1 MHLLKL
7 TRPINLIVIA
17 LTMVGIRFLFMKEL
31 NDVPYFQSTFEQ
43 LDFFLLAFSTILI
56 AAGGNIINDYFD
68 VKADKINKPNKV
80 IC

>member
-17 LTMVGIRFLFMKEL
+17 LTMVGIRFLFLKEL
-31 NDVPYFQSTFEQ
+31 NDVTYFQRAFEQ
-43 LDFFLLAFSTILI
+43 LDFFLLVFSTVLI

-68 VKADKINKPNKV
+68 VKADKINLSL
-80 IC
+80 IHI